1 MSDKRCGT
9 CAHAQIIV
17 RPAIP
22 GSGVGGDG
30 EGREAY
36 TGLTCRRY
44 PPAMK
49 LQANEYAR
57 PEPGWPSVSE
67 SDWCSEWAGRIEGR
81 LPGPCPDCNAKGGH
95 WEIGYYRQ
103 LKLCGTCDGT
113 GRVPAPHDGEREG
126 ER

>member
-9 CAHAQIIV
+9 CAHAQIIA
-17 RPAIP
+17 RPAIA
-22 GSGVGGDG
+22 GVSVIDGGG
-30 EGREAY
+30 GREAY
-36 TGLTCRRY
+36 TRLTCRRY
-44 PPAMK
+44 PPVMK
-49 LQANEYAR
+49 LQANPHAS

-95 WEIGYYRQ
+95 WESGYCLQ
-103 LKLCGTCDGT
+103 FKLCVTCGGI
-113 GRVPAPHDGEREG
+113 GRVPAPHDGERDG